1 MNRLIFV
8 KFLEDKKIVRP
19 DLLNTIKQ
27 VYDNGMYPQTF
38 YQTFLEPLFYDVFNV
53 KPENRDPQIDQ
64 IEPFEGIPYLNGGL
78 FRPELNGSD
87 ELDER
92 EFNVRDSVLMSIIE
106 LLEQYQFSADGG
118 PTDIDPSVLG
128 NVFEKTINY
137 ITIDEKNKNKELGAY
152 YTPAR
157 LPASAPKKPFVQP
170 CWNCSRLTY
179 RRSGDGAKQNLTTMT
194 NYTILSTHSQR
205 TKT

>member
-38 YQTFLEPLFYDVFNV
+38 YQTFLEPYSMTYSTSSRE
-53 KPENRDPQIDQ
+53 PRPQIDQ

-128 NVFEKTINY
+128 QRRK
-137 ITIDEKNKNKELGAY
+137 
-152 YTPAR
+152 
-157 LPASAPKKPFVQP
+157 
-170 CWNCSRLTY
+170 
-179 RRSGDGAKQNLTTMT
+179 RRSITLRSTKRTKQGTRRLLHPQRDYPLLRRRNRSSSPVGTVQDSLTGGGDGAKQNLTTMT